1 MKRCVAGLLKFTGY
15 QVFINAFGLK
25 ICWYG
30 LQRVL
35 SKVLSKCAITDIFR
49 IDTPFICHC
58 LNSLW
63 HGVPGAKANG

>member
-1 MKRCVAGLLKFTGY
+1 MKRGVAGLLKSAGY
-15 QVFINAFGLK
+15 QEFINAFGLE
-25 ICWYG
+25 IRWYG